1 MVPRAAVDVVYD
13 FDGFDVLR
21 SFEGYSP
28 PRVSLLEKTHANAQ
42 MFSSGR
48 NWLLVTKLTIFIPP
62 SSLNHLVI
70 RPYLLISNS
79 QFESLN

>member
-28 PRVSLLEKTHANAQ
+28 PRVSLLKKTHTN
-42 MFSSGR
+42 
-48 NWLLVTKLTIFIPP
+48 V
-62 SSLNHLVI
+62 
-70 RPYLLISNS
+70 
-79 QFESLN
+79 

>member
-1 MVPRAAVDVVYD
+1 MVPSTAVDVVYD
-13 FDGFDVLR
+13 FDGFDVQR

-28 PRVSLLEKTHANAQ
+28 PRVSLLEKTHANV
-42 MFSSGR
+42 SSGR
-48 NWLLVTKLTIFIPP
+48 NRLLVTKLTIFIPP
-62 SSLNHLVI
+62 SSLNHLDI